1 MTAHGLPRITRHAQL
16 RALGLQPMVLRDS
29 AAAAPE
35 AAAVQNPSSPPVP
48 AARPPREPIAAVD
61 AATDAA
67 TDATLRLRVLGLGE
81 LPPTGADAALV
92 QDLLACL
99 GLTPAQVCWGAD
111 ASAPQSLPVLAFGA
125 AAAPGV
131 TRLAALSRLRDPIEK
146 RIAWP
151 LLRRLRRAL
160 DQGAGAA

>member
-1 MTAHGLPRITRHAQL
+1 MTVHALPRITRHAQL

-35 AAAVQNPSSPPVP
+35 AAAVQNPSSPPVA

-61 AATDAA
+61 TATDAA
-67 TDATLRLRVLGLGE
+67 LRLRVLGLGE

-160 DQGAGAA
+160 DRGAGAA

>member
-1 MTAHGLPRITRHAQL
+1 MTAHASPHATRHAQL
-16 RALGLQPMVLRDS
+16 RALGLQPMVLRGS
-29 AAAAPE
+29 VAAAPE
-35 AAAVQNPSSPPVP
+35 PAAAPNPSSPPVDV
-48 AARPPREPIAAVD
+48 ARPPREPIPAAI
-61 AATDAA
+61 AP
-67 TDATLRLRVLGLGE
+67 LRLRVLGLGE
-81 LPPTGADAALV
+81 QPPAGADAALV

-99 GLTPAQVCWGAD
+99 GLTPAQVCWGAE

-125 AAAPGV
+125 SAAPGV

>member
-1 MTAHGLPRITRHAQL
+1 MTAHALPRITRHAQL

-35 AAAVQNPSSPPVP
+35 AAAVQTPSSPPVA
-48 AARPPREPIAAVD
+48 AARPPREPIAAV
-61 AATDAA
+61 DAA

-125 AAAPGV
+125 PAAPGV